1 MTMPEQYLD
10 ERLRATE
17 DRLTQIEQAL
27 GLAAGAGVQLYNNP
41 QASAPVDQF
50 TSSGPEVDP
59 EVMQLLSN
67 GKIIAAVK
75 RVRDLTGWDL
85 KSAKQYVDDLRRQ
98 FGLVDRD

>member
-1 MTMPEQYLD
+1 
-10 ERLRATE
+10 
-17 DRLTQIEQAL
+17 
-27 GLAAGAGVQLYNNP
+27 
-41 QASAPVDQF
+41 
-50 TSSGPEVDP
+50 
-59 EVMQLLSN
+59 MQLLSN